1 MPHFIYLM
9 SETSKMKDKCP
20 STATLQA
27 PTIHGYRRWMTQH
40 LGETKA
46 GERLPALS
54 REEERAGSVSR
65 CLKQSPHPS
74 CASELLRSW
83 ASLPEEPEAQPAAPD
98 LRLPLLPRATGRHRS
113 ARSRRAHR
121 FLPSAARPAPA
132 PRRWERGTGGGR
144 AEPRRAGPGR
154 EGRAPPHTHT
164 SAPLCANSPG
174 PAVGRPHTQTHTA
187 APGSAAPT
195 RPAPGPARLP
205 LRPSHCAVGARCRGG
220 VQPAQR
226 SRPAPARPLTSESPP
241 GVGGSLRGLLGFR
254 RRGTLP
260 VTSSRSAG
268 RGTVLVTSS
277 RRKARATR
285 VPWERASAFLGSE
298 RWGRLGWKRVLSSAR
313 GVTQR
318 YHCNAKPRPY
328 CRVHASLKYPQ
339 GWGLRRSP
347 EQLCPVLH

>member
-1 MPHFIYLM
+1 MPHFIYLI

-27 PTIHGYRRWMTQH
+27 PTIHGYRRRMTQH

-154 EGRAPPHTHT
+154 EGRAPPPHTH
-164 SAPLCANSPG
+164 LSPALRQQPRPSG
-174 PAVGRPHTQTHTA
+174 GEAPHTNTHRSPRERGTHTA
-187 APGSAAPT
+187 GSGPGSPT
-195 RPAPGPARLP
+195 PPPFP
-205 LRPSHCAVGARCRGG
+205 LRRGSTVPRRSATRTALPPRSGAT
-220 VQPAQR
+220 AH
-226 SRPAPARPLTSESPP
+226 
-241 GVGGSLRGLLGFR
+241 LR
-254 RRGTLP
+254 
-260 VTSSRSAG
+260 VSAG
-268 RGTVLVTSS
+268 RWRLAAGSPRLQAQGHAAGDVITQRWAGHCAGDVIAQEGEGH
-277 RRKARATR
+277 ARA
-285 VPWERASAFLGSE
+285 LGA
-298 RWGRLGWKRVLSSAR
+298 RFCLPRLGAVGPFRLEKSAELSAWR
-313 GVTQR
+313 HPALPLQR
-318 YHCNAKPRPY
+318 
-328 CRVHASLKYPQ
+328 
-339 GWGLRRSP
+339 
-347 EQLCPVLH
+347 